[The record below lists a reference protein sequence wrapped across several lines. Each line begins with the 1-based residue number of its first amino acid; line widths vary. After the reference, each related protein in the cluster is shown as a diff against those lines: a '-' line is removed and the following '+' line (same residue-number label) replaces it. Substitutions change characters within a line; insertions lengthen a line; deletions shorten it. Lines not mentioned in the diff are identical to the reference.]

1 MFSKL
6 KKFRPSLAP
15 KKWLPVALLS
25 ALMGVLASG
34 AFFHA
39 QPKPVRITQDDID
52 AAVMKAIE
60 TQPLPSRT
68 AMAAEKV
75 RSAVVRVRGFTDKEE
90 VAKAEAESGKTP
102 EPNQSNRQKD
112 SGKEKDPGKGKD
124 SARPKDKKAAKS
136 DQAKPTAP
144 MPAFPPKSA
153 EGSGK
158 ADDGKSPEAKP
169 DKDFE
174 RSVGSGVLISDAG
187 LILTNLHV
195 VAGSKKIMVTF
206 FDGFETEAEVVGLR
220 PENDL
225 AVIKAKKLPD
235 DIEPATMGGTGNLR
249 PGDEVVAV
257 GFPFGMGPSV
267 SGGVVSG
274 LNREFRSPEG
284 QRSLTGLIQFDA
296 AANPGNSGGPLVNM
310 AGEVVGIVTA
320 IYNPSGARTFIGIGF
335 AVTMEAAGG
344 ALGIPPL

>member
-1 MFSKL
+1 MSSRL
-6 KKFRPSLAP
+6 AKFHHALANM
-15 KKWLPVALLS
+15 KWLPIAVLS
-25 ALMGVLASG
+25 ALLGVLASG
-34 AFFHA
+34 AFFYS
-39 QPKPVRITQDDID
+39 QPKPVKITQDDID
-52 AAVMKAIE
+52 AAVLKAIE

-75 RSAVVRVRGFTDKEE
+75 RSAVVRVRGFVDKADASEKPEE
-90 VAKAEAESGKTP
+90 KKAELPAEPKKPGAKKQDASKP
-102 EPNQSNRQKD
+102 DQKKLALPD
-112 SGKEKDPGKGKD
+112 S
-124 SARPKDKKAAKS
+124 
-136 DQAKPTAP
+136 KPTAP
-144 MPAFPPKSA
+144 MPTFPPKSA
-153 EGSGK
+153 
-158 ADDGKSPEAKP
+158 DGKSPDNKL
-169 DKDFE
+169 DKDLE

-195 VAGSKKIMVTF
+195 VSGSKKIMVTF

-225 AVIKAKKLPD
+225 AIIKVKKLPD
-235 DIEPATMGGTGNLR
+235 DIEPATMGGSGNLR

-284 QRSLTGLIQFDA
+284 ERSLTGLIQFDA

-320 IYNPSGARTFIGIGF
+320 IYNPSGSRTFIGIGF

>member
-1 MFSKL
+1 MFSRL
-6 KKFRPSLAP
+6 AEFRHALFSA
-15 KKWLPVALLS
+15 KWLPMALLS
-25 ALMGVLASG
+25 AAVGALASG
-34 AFFHA
+34 AFFYA
-39 QPKPVRITQDDID
+39 QPKPIRITQDDID
-52 AAVMKAIE
+52 AAVIKALE
-60 TQPLPSRT
+60 TQSLPSRS
-68 AMAAEKV
+68 AVAAEKV
-75 RSAVVRVRGFTDKEE
+75 RSAVVRVRGFSDVAEPAKED
-90 VAKAEAESGKTP
+90 AGS
-102 EPNQSNRQKD
+102 
-112 SGKEKDPGKGKD
+112 
-124 SARPKDKKAAKS
+124 
-136 DQAKPTAP
+136 KPTAP
-144 MPAFPPKSA
+144 MPEFPPKSPDS
-153 EGSGK
+153 SGK
-158 ADDGKSPEAKP
+158 PGEKKPGEKKAEDKSAGDKSAENNKP
-169 DKDFE
+169 DKDLE

-235 DIEPATMGGTGNLR
+235 DIEPATMGGSGNLR

-267 SGGVVSG
+267 SSGVVSG

-284 QRSLTGLIQFDA
+284 ERSLKGLIQFDA

>member
-1 MFSKL
+1 MSSRL
-6 KKFRPSLAP
+6 AKFRHALATM
-15 KKWLPVALLS
+15 KWLPIAVLS
-25 ALMGVLASG
+25 ALLGVLASG
-34 AFFHA
+34 AFFYS
-39 QPKPVRITQDDID
+39 QPKPVKITQDDID
-52 AAVMKAIE
+52 AAVLKAIE

-68 AMAAEKV
+68 AIAAEKV
-75 RSAVVRVRGFTDKEE
+75 RSAVVRVRGFVDKTDVSEKPEE
-90 VAKAEAESGKTP
+90 KKAELPAEPKKPGAKKQDASKP
-102 EPNQSNRQKD
+102 DQKKLALPD
-112 SGKEKDPGKGKD
+112 S
-124 SARPKDKKAAKS
+124 
-136 DQAKPTAP
+136 KPTAP
-144 MPAFPPKSA
+144 MPTFPPKSA
-153 EGSGK
+153 DGKGK
-158 ADDGKSPEAKP
+158 ADDGKSPDNRL
-169 DKDFE
+169 DKDLE

-195 VAGSKKIMVTF
+195 VSGSKKIMVTF

-225 AVIKAKKLPD
+225 AIIKVKKLPD
-235 DIEPATMGGTGNLR
+235 DIEPATMGGSGNLR

-284 QRSLTGLIQFDA
+284 ERSLTGLIQFDA

-320 IYNPSGARTFIGIGF
+320 IYNPSGSRTFIGIGF

>member
-1 MFSKL
+1 MFSRL
-6 KKFRPSLAP
+6 AKFRHALVAT
-15 KKWLPVALLS
+15 KWLPIAVLS
-25 ALMGVLASG
+25 ALLGMLASS
-34 AFFHA
+34 AFFYS
-39 QPKPVRITQDDID
+39 QPKPLKITQDDID
-52 AAVMKAIE
+52 AAVLKAIE

-68 AMAAEKV
+68 ANAAEKV
-75 RSAVVRVRGFTDKEE
+75 RSAVVRVRGFVDQDDAS
-90 VAKAEAESGKTP
+90 AKPDE
-102 EPNQSNRQKD
+102 
-112 SGKEKDPGKGKD
+112 
-124 SARPKDKKAAKS
+124 KKAGKPVEQKKLGS
-136 DQAKPTAP
+136 KKLDLSKPDQKKLAVPDSKPTAP
-144 MPAFPPKSA
+144 MPEFPPKSM
-153 EGSGK
+153 GGKGK
-158 ADDGKSPEAKP
+158 ADDRKSP
-169 DKDFE
+169 DNKDEKDLE

-195 VAGSKKIMVTF
+195 VSGAKKIMVTF
-206 FDGFETEAEVVGLR
+206 YDGFETEAEIVGLR

-225 AVIKAKKLPD
+225 AIIKVKKLPD
-235 DIEPATMGGTGNLR
+235 DIEPATMGGSGNLR

-284 QRSLTGLIQFDA
+284 ERSLTGLIQFDA

-320 IYNPSGARTFIGIGF
+320 IYNPSGSRTFIGIGF

>member
-1 MFSKL
+1 MLSRL
-6 KKFRPSLAP
+6 SRLSKFRHALSAA
-15 KKWLPVALLS
+15 KWLPIAALS
-25 ALMGVLASG
+25 ALVGVLASG
-34 AFFHA
+34 AFFYS
-39 QPKPVRITQDDID
+39 QPKPHKITQDDID
-52 AAVMKAIE
+52 AAVLKAIE
-60 TQPLPSRT
+60 TQVLPSRT
-68 AMAAEKV
+68 AIAAEKV
-75 RSAVVRVRGFTDKEE
+75 RSAVVRVRGFVDKADASE
-90 VAKAEAESGKTP
+90 KAE
-102 EPNQSNRQKD
+102 
-112 SGKEKDPGKGKD
+112 
-124 SARPKDKKAAKS
+124 DKKAGSPAEQKKPS
-136 DQAKPTAP
+136 RNKQDASKPDQKKLALPDSKPTAP

-153 EGSGK
+153 DGSGK
-158 ADDGKSPEAKP
+158 PDNGKSPDNKL
-169 DKDFE
+169 DQNLE

-195 VAGSKKIMVTF
+195 VSGSKKIMVTF

-225 AVIKAKKLPD
+225 AIIKVKKLPD
-235 DIEPATMGGTGNLR
+235 DIEPATMGGSGNLR

-284 QRSLTGLIQFDA
+284 ERSLTGLIQFDA

-320 IYNPSGARTFIGIGF
+320 IYNPSGSRTFIGIGF

>member
-1 MFSKL
+1 MPASL
-6 KKFRPSLAP
+6 KRFRHSTFAT
-15 KKWLPVALLS
+15 KWLPIALLS
-25 ALMGVLASG
+25 ALVGMLASG
-34 AFFHA
+34 AFFYA
-39 QPKPVRITQDDID
+39 QPKPLKITQDDID
-52 AAVMKAIE
+52 AAVLKAIE

-75 RSAVVRVRGFTDKEE
+75 RSAVVRVRGLSE
-90 VAKAEAESGKTP
+90 KAENPAPGSETDPNTKPGDNPAQSTP
-102 EPNQSNRQKD
+102 
-112 SGKEKDPGKGKD
+112 
-124 SARPKDKKAAKS
+124 
-136 DQAKPTAP
+136 KPSSP
-144 MPAFPPKSA
+144 LPAVPPKSA
-153 EGSGK
+153 
-158 ADDGKSPEAKP
+158 DNHGKSTPQKDDKNSETKPE
-169 DKDFE
+169 KDLE

-195 VAGSKKIMVTF
+195 VSGAKRIMVTF
-206 FDGFETEAEVVGLR
+206 FDGFESEAEVVGLR

-235 DIEPATMGGTGNLR
+235 DIEPATMGGSGNLR

-284 QRSLTGLIQFDA
+284 ERSLTGLIQFDA

-335 AVTMEAAGG
+335 AVTMETAGG